1 MDIRAATLTDISE
14 ISILLTQLT
23 QEFIA
28 PTCTAEGQGVA
39 RTAIF
44 PCSSRF
50 RLSALIYH
58 LNASELLSFD

>member
-28 PTCTAEGQGVA
+28 PTCTAEGA
-39 RTAIF
+39 RRGENRDIPMQLT
-44 PCSSRF
+44 
-50 RLSALIYH
+50 L
-58 LNASELLSFD
+58 